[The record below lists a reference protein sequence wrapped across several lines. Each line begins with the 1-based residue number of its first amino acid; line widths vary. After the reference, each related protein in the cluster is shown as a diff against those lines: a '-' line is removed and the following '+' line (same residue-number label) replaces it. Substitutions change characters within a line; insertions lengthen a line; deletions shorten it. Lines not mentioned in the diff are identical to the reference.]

1 MSRTLAQVTNCNRD
15 RAPGFTGRSLR
26 PNRID
31 SLMARRQEQEDASND
46 VTEVAKDVLRMQLP
60 ISMPGLGHVNCYAL
74 IDGDGAAVVD
84 PGLPTPRSYAALE
97 DRLKQAGLAVED
109 IHTVLV
115 THSHADHFG
124 GATRIVRES
133 GARLVAHRAF
143 SFGGAPPEP
152 EVSVDDLH
160 AHSHAATE
168 EDPGA
173 FGERPPIDV
182 QATARGWTGRT
193 PWGGERPKPPL
204 KMRIR
209 WRAMRL
215 LGKAM
220 SFPPVS
226 HPVVQGDVLRLAGR
240 EWFVLH
246 TPGHTNDHFCLHN
259 AEDGVFL
266 AGDHV
271 LPTITPH
278 ISGLS
283 QERDPLAAFFD
294 SLDRAAALPHVE
306 LALPAHG
313 HPFSDLASRCEAIKQ
328 HHDERLE
335 KVKKIARELGP
346 ATVQAFSE
354 RLFRKRSWGAMAE
367 SETYAHLE
375 HIRLLG
381 DAERRSN
388 PKGQFVYEM

>member
-1 MSRTLAQVTNCNRD
+1 MGT
-15 RAPGFTGRSLR
+15 
-26 PNRID
+26 
-31 SLMARRQEQEDASND
+31 RQEQEQASTE

-74 IDGDGAAVVD
+74 IDADGAAVVD
-84 PGLPTPRSYAALE
+84 PGLPTPGSFTALK
-97 DRLKQAGLAVED
+97 DRLGQAGLTVKNV
-109 IHTVLV
+109 HTVIV

-124 GATRIVRES
+124 GTSRIVKES
-133 GARLVAHRAF
+133 GARVVAHGAF
-143 SFGGAPPEP
+143 SFGGAPSEP

-160 AHSHAATE
+160 AHRHGTE
-168 EDPGA
+168 PAERGE
-173 FGERPPIDV
+173 FGERPPIV
-182 QATARGWTGRT
+182 VESSARGWAGKT
-193 PWGGERPKPPL
+193 PWGGERPRPPL
-204 KMRIR
+204 KMRLR

-215 LGKAM
+215 LGRAM
-220 SFPPVS
+220 SFPPIS
-226 HPVVQGDVLRLAGR
+226 HPVDQGDVLRLAGR
-240 EWFVLH
+240 EWFVMH

-259 AEDGVFL
+259 AEDGMFL

-283 QERDPLAAFFD
+283 LEKDPLAAFFA
-294 SLDRAAALPHVE
+294 SLDRAAALPHVD

-313 HPFSDLASRCEAIKQ
+313 HPFSDLAARCEAIKK

-346 ATVQAFSE
+346 ATVQAFS
-354 RLFRKRSWGAMAE
+354 RKLFRQRSWGSMAE

-375 HIRLLG
+375 HLRLLG
-381 DAERRSN
+381 DAECRSN
-388 PKGQFVYEM
+388 GKGQLLYEI